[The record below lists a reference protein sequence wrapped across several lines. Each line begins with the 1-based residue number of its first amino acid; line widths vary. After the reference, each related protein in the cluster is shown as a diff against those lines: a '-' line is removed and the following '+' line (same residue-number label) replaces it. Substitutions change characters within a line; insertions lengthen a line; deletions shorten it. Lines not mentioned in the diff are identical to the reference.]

1 MKRVIRRN
9 LFESNS
15 SSTHSLV
22 IMSDNEHT
30 DWMCG
35 RKWLC
40 NRRSLYRRLPNPPEI
55 GKLYNRDEV
64 RSFIS
69 QIGEM
74 ETENNFSSEDEFFY
88 DNDFESYDIWC
99 DNDYL
104 EYEDA
109 EYVTSSGEKII
120 VCCKYGDD

>member
-1 MKRVIRRN
+1 MKRAIRRN

-40 NRRSLYRRLPNPPEI
+40 RGNWLYRNLLNPPGR
-55 GKLYNRDEV
+55 GKLYNKDEV

-69 QIGEM
+69 QIGE
-74 ETENNFSSEDEFFY
+74 TENNYSSEDELFY
-88 DNDFESYDIWC
+88 DNDFESYDIWSS
-99 DNDYL
+99 NEYL

-120 VCCKYGDD
+120 VCCKYGFEG

>member
-1 MKRVIRRN
+1 MRRVIRRC

-30 DWMCG
+30 DWMWG

-40 NRRSLYRRLPNPPEI
+40 RGNWLYSKLPNPPEI

-69 QIGEM
+69 QIGKE
-74 ETENNFSSEDEFFY
+74 ESDYSSEAEFFY
-88 DNDFESYDIWC
+88 DNDFESYDIWSS
-99 DNDYL
+99 NEYL
-104 EYEDA
+104 EYEDT
-109 EYVTSSGEKII
+109 EYVTSGGEKLI
-120 VCCKYGDD
+120 VCCKYGYE

>member
-15 SSTHSLV
+15 SSIHSLV
-22 IMSDNEHT
+22 IMSDNENT

-40 NRRSLYRRLPNPPEI
+40 NSRNLYRKLPNPPEI

-74 ETENNFSSEDEFFY
+74 ETENNFSSEDEFFSAY
-88 DNDFESYDIWC
+88 AFESYDVWSS
-99 DNDYL
+99 NEYL
-104 EYEDA
+104 EYEYE
-109 EYVTSSGEKII
+109 EYVTSGGEKII
-120 VCCKYGDD
+120 VCCKYGYE

>member
-22 IMSDNEHT
+22 IMSDNENT

-40 NRRSLYRRLPNPPEI
+40 RGNWLYRNLLNPPER
-55 GKLYNRDEV
+55 GKLYNKDEV

-69 QIGEM
+69 QIGE
-74 ETENNFSSEDEFFY
+74 TENNYSSEDEFFY
-88 DNDFESYDIWC
+88 DNDFESYDIWSS
-99 DNDYL
+99 NEYL
-104 EYEDA
+104 EYEDT

-120 VCCKYGDD
+120 VCCKYGFEG